1 MVVSKETLH
10 KANEILKTTDVQNR
24 TGWSLRKIRALIRLG
39 KLKAFDS
46 STSDR
51 PYWNI
56 LPESLDALL
65 TGVDPTKPSAVKP
78 VRQSNRRIDADVPK
92 VFG

>member
-1 MVVSKETLH
+1 MPAL
-10 KANEILKTTDVQNR
+10 LKTTDVRKR
-24 TGWSLRKIRALIRLG
+24 TGWSLLKIRTLIQQG
-39 KLKAFDS
+39 KLRAVNT
-46 STSDR
+46 STSTR

-65 TGVDPTKPSAVKP
+65 TGSQQVVAPKTKST
-78 VRQSNRRIDADVPK
+78 VRNRRIDADVPK

>member
-1 MVVSKETLH
+1 MSAIL
-10 KANEILKTTDVQNR
+10 NRPLKTTDVRDR
-24 TGWSLRKIRALIRLG
+24 TGWSLLKIRTLIQQG
-39 KLKAFDS
+39 KLKAVNT

-56 LPESLDALL
+56 LPESLEALL
-65 TGVDPTKPSAVKP
+65 NGSGQVVAQKPTKTT
-78 VRQSNRRIDADVPK
+78 VRNRRIDANVAK

>member
-1 MVVSKETLH
+1 MSQ
-10 KANEILKTTDVQNR
+10 ILKTTDVQKR
-24 TGWSLRKIRALIRLG
+24 TGWSLLKIRTLIQQG
-39 KLKAFDS
+39 KLKAVNT

-56 LPESLDALL
+56 LQESLDAYLNG
-65 TGVDPTKPSAVKP
+65 TQSKAEPKPIKAG
-78 VRQSNRRIDADVPK
+78 RTQRIDASVPK

>member
-1 MVVSKETLH
+1 M
-10 KANEILKTTDVQNR
+10 KASLKTDFKALLKTTDVRAR
-24 TGWSLRKIRALIRLG
+24 TGWSLLKIRTLIQQG
-39 KLKAFDS
+39 KLKAVNT

-65 TGVDPTKPSAVKP
+65 NGSAQSVQPKPIKAV
-78 VRQSNRRIDADVPK
+78 RSQRIDASVPK